1 MLIEM
6 ERTERAESP
15 PTRIL
20 LVRHGECAGN
30 REGRFRGRVDFPL
43 NETGLAQA
51 RALAG
56 ALKSVPL
63 DRIFT
68 SPLLRARQTADCL
81 AEGRDLPVEVREG
94 FTNVALGPWEGRLK
108 EEIAQECPVEWSL
121 WLHHP
126 ERLRLPQGETLG
138 DVARR
143 ALSNL
148 EHLVRTYPGSTF
160 AVVTH
165 RTVLKPLL
173 ATCLGM
179 AEPSF
184 WRTHV
189 ETASISRLRHTPRQG
204 YCLTGLN
211 DTHHLESFQSEW
223 N

>member
-1 MLIEM
+1 MI
-6 ERTERAESP
+6 RALFLALLWVLLAGWDADYLAYGVVSVAAA
-15 PTRIL
+15 TALSHL
-20 LVRHGECAGN
+20 LVPR
-30 REGRFRGRVDFPL
+30 
-43 NETGLAQA
+43 
-51 RALAG
+51 
-56 ALKSVPL
+56 S
-63 DRIFT
+63 
-68 SPLLRARQTADCL
+68 
-81 AEGRDLPVEVREG
+81 
-94 FTNVALGPWEGRLK
+94 
-108 EEIAQECPVEWSL
+108 
-121 WLHHP
+121 
-126 ERLRLPQGETLG
+126 RLRLHVVGTARLVAWFLQQTGIGGG

-173 ATCLGM
+173 AACLGM

-223 N
+223 I